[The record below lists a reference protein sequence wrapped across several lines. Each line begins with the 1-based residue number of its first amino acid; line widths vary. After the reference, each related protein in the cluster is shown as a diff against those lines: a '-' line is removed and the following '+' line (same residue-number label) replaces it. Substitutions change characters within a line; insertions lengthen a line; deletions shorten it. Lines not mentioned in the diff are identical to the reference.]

1 MSKTKHTHVL
11 ISTITCAVPYDPGD
25 LQEAAV
31 IQQQLKSA
39 AKAMVGFRKVEVKVG
54 KVPTASIP
62 DSATVPPV
70 SHTAAMPA
78 IPAQLRR

>member
-11 ISTITCAVPYDPGD
+11 ISTITCAVPYDPSD
-25 LQEAAV
+25 LQEAAA

-39 AKAMVGFRKVEVKVG
+39 AKAMVGFRKVEVVMG

-62 DSATVPPV
+62 DSATVPPF
-70 SHTAAMPA
+70 AAEPVMPA
-78 IPAQLRR
+78 FLKHR